1 MSEASGLAAI
11 KRVLLGRPIPSRL
24 AHHERLTKATGLAV
38 LSSDA
43 LSSVAYA
50 TEEVVRTLILAG
62 AGALWLATPIG
73 VVIAILLIVVALSYR
88 QTIHAYPSGGGAYI
102 VAAENIGTDAGLVAG
117 AALLIDYVL
126 TVAVSVVAGVAA
138 ITSAFPFWY
147 EHRVAL
153 ALAFVVLITLGNLRG
168 VRESGRI
175 FAVPTYF
182 FLLSM
187 LGLLTVG
194 AFRAFTGT
202 VVPAVAESVPA
213 ATSAL
218 TTFLVL
224 RAFANGCTA
233 MTGVEAISNGVPA
246 FTPPEEKNA
255 ATTLTIMAAL
265 CVVLFMGTTLLAHAY
280 QVVPHEGET
289 IVSQLARAVFGGR
302 GLAYYAVQAGTALI
316 LVLAANTAFQDFP
329 RLASVMA
336 RDRFL
341 PRQFRN
347 QGDRLAFS
355 NGILVLTGFAALL
368 IVTFRGDTHALIP
381 LYMIGVFVSFTLS
394 QAGMYLKWRRERAPG
409 WRGHALL
416 NGVGAVLTAIVLVVV
431 ALTKFA
437 EGAWLIVGL
446 IPILVLIFRGV
457 RRHYDNVARQLSLD
471 QWRPDPLDH
480 NTVVVPIS
488 GVHRAVVRA
497 IQYARTLSPDV
508 RAVYVETDPA
518 TTAKIRADWEE
529 WGGGVPLVVHTSPY
543 RSLMEPLLDYIEEID
558 AARPDDFVTVVL
570 PEFVPSRWWHHL
582 LHNQRALL
590 IKGAL
595 LFKPNTIVISVPYH
609 LQA

>member
-1 MSEASGLAAI
+1 M
-11 KRVLLGRPIPSRL
+11 LL
-24 AHHERLTKATGLAV
+24 
-38 LSSDA
+38 
-43 LSSVAYA
+43 
-50 TEEVVRTLILAG
+50 
-62 AGALWLATPIG
+62 
-73 VVIAILLIVVALSYR
+73 
-88 QTIHAYPSGGGAYI
+88 
-102 VAAENIGTDAGLVAG
+102 LV
-117 AALLIDYVL
+117 
-126 TVAVSVVAGVAA
+126 
-138 ITSAFPFWY
+138 
-147 EHRVAL
+147 
-153 ALAFVVLITLGNLRG
+153 
-168 VRESGRI
+168 
-175 FAVPTYF
+175 
-182 FLLSM
+182 
-187 LGLLTVG
+187 
-194 AFRAFTGT
+194 
-202 VVPAVAESVPA
+202 
-213 ATSAL
+213 
-218 TTFLVL
+218 
-224 RAFANGCTA
+224 
-233 MTGVEAISNGVPA
+233 
-246 FTPPEEKNA
+246 
-255 ATTLTIMAAL
+255 
-265 CVVLFMGTTLLAHAY
+265 
-280 QVVPHEGET
+280 
-289 IVSQLARAVFGGR
+289 
-302 GLAYYAVQAGTALI
+302 
-316 LVLAANTAFQDFP
+316 
-329 RLASVMA
+329 
-336 RDRFL
+336 
-341 PRQFRN
+341 
-347 QGDRLAFS
+347 
-355 NGILVLTGFAALL
+355 
-368 IVTFRGDTHALIP
+368 FRGDTHALIP

-394 QAGMYLKWRRERAPG
+394 QAGMYLKWRRERTAG

-431 ALTKFA
+431 AITKFA